1 MIRFSALRPRRSRN
15 NRPLAPVWETLDREL
30 LQMLRVLYGLPDYRV
45 VAEMDSLPEG
55 EWERLMRER
64 PKPGRAGEGV

>member
-1 MIRFSALRPRRSRN
+1 MTRLSALRPKRVRN
-15 NRPLAPVWETLDREL
+15 NRTLAPVWEAIDREL
-30 LQMLRVLYGLPDYRV
+30 LGMLRVLYGLPDYQV

-64 PKPGRAGEGV
+64 PKPGRGGEE